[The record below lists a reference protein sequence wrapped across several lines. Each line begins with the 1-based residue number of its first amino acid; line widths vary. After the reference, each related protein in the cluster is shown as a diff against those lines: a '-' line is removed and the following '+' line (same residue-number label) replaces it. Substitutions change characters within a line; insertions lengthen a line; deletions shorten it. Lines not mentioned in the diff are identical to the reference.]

1 MAPWVGQAVQRK
13 GRKLKGIK
21 KAIKDWPCL
30 ETPKKVLELR
40 IDQDQLP
47 LIQRHYSAQHK
58 LMILDNR
65 LRWNSYRQSQGR
77 EVTRDLTDEFI
88 ASLGNLVSLSTF
100 CDYLVPN

>member
-1 MAPWVGQAVQRK
+1 MAPWVGQAVHRK

-21 KAIKDWPCL
+21 KAIKDWPYL
-30 ETPKKVLELR
+30 ETPKKVLDLR
-40 IDQDQLP
+40 IDQNQLP
-47 LIQRHYSAQHK
+47 LIQRQYSAQHK

-65 LRWNSYRQSQGR
+65 LRWNNYRQSQGR

-100 CDYLVPN
+100 CDYFGS

>member
-1 MAPWVGQAVQRK
+1 MPPWVGRAVYRK
-13 GRKLKGIK
+13 GKKLRGIK

-30 ETPKKVLELR
+30 ETPTKVLELR

-65 LRWNSYRQSQGR
+65 LRWNNYRQSQGR